1 MKKVGLKRQIITS
14 QVTRTAI
21 KLPPVLEA
29 LYGKERTLSKFTWGA
44 VFVSIIVLVGSV
56 TIALLPTAHEQ
67 WHSVK
72 MVQLASESTET
83 LITLEKTALAG
94 IIKKVASYN
103 SQYIENAESRI
114 GDLKWV
120 ISVQGICILFLIAV
134 LFLTKRKTAIKHV

>member
-1 MKKVGLKRQIITS
+1 M
-14 QVTRTAI
+14 
-21 KLPPVLEA
+21 
-29 LYGKERTLSKFTWGA
+29 SKFTWGA
-44 VFVSIIVLVGSV
+44 VFVSLIVLVGSV
-56 TIALLPTAHEQ
+56 TIAFLPTAHEQ
-67 WHSVK
+67 WYSVK
-72 MVQLASESTET
+72 TDQLASEPTET

-103 SQYIENAESRI
+103 GQYIENAESRI